1 LSELANRFAE
11 AEHIVRL
18 FLWTTPAGI
27 PLTAAVFLL
36 YRRTRA
42 TAVILAALCVP
53 LTAVAATVGGLFGPI
68 GITIYSA
75 VCSLPAW
82 LTLGTVAL
90 YQNKVAKKRSQQS
103 EI

>member
-1 LSELANRFAE
+1 MDHTCRNSPDRCG
-11 AEHIVRL
+11 VSS
-18 FLWTTPAGI
+18 G
-27 PLTAAVFLL
+27 
-36 YRRTRA
+36 TRA

-82 LTLGTVAL
+82 LTLGAVAL